1 VASIMPRRTTRRQ
14 AAAAAAC
21 ARSAA
26 LERVH
31 SAPGLL
37 AAILTHLKKPTDLNS
52 AAASCHAWRE
62 AGLSEDVDVSFWR
75 VMSEA
80 FPLVAVL
87 KARPDCIYTW
97 RQLYVQRVVADRQT
111 MLLSDGTVAPQYCD
125 ACTWLPRVPASLDKR
140 RARREARAAI
150 CTVHNL
156 GHVPDGVGSDV
167 PPTPSDYLVG
177 VEVR

>member
-1 VASIMPRRTTRRQ
+1 MIMPRRTTRRQ
-14 AAAAAAC
+14 AVAAAAC

-111 MLLSDGTVAPQYCD
+111 MLLSDGTVAPSSTAVLRCMHVAAARPCVTRQ
-125 ACTWLPRVPASLDKR
+125 APSAARGTRRHLHSAQPGPRSR
-140 RARREARAAI
+140 WR
-150 CTVHNL
+150 
-156 GHVPDGVGSDV
+156 GVRCAPYSK
-167 PPTPSDYLVG
+167 
-177 VEVR
+177 